1 MIDAYLT
8 ELKENLINL
17 DKEKVQTLIKK
28 ILEVRDSDGTI
39 FIIGNGGSAVNAS
52 HWSCDLSKGTLKRF
66 YDPKHKRLR
75 VVSLTDN
82 VATLTA
88 LANDLTYDEIF
99 SQQLRNLV
107 KPGDLLIAM
116 TGSGNTR
123 NIINAIDLA
132 KKEGVYVFSIL
143 GFDGGEVASMSD
155 DSIIIPTKNYGIIE
169 DLHLTIGHLVTM
181 GIKNDNNYVPER
193 EES

>member
-1 MIDAYLT
+1 M
-8 ELKENLINL
+8 
-17 DKEKVQTLIKK
+17 
-28 ILEVRDSDGTI
+28 
-39 FIIGNGGSAVNAS
+39 
-52 HWSCDLSKGTLKRF
+52 SKGTLKRF

-132 KKEGVYVFSIL
+132 KKRDVYVFSIL

-181 GIKNDNNYVPER
+181 GIKKDNNYVPDR

>member
-1 MIDAYLT
+1 
-8 ELKENLINL
+8 
-17 DKEKVQTLIKK
+17 
-28 ILEVRDSDGTI
+28 
-39 FIIGNGGSAVNAS
+39 
-52 HWSCDLSKGTLKRF
+52 
-66 YDPKHKRLR
+66 
-75 VVSLTDN
+75 
-82 VATLTA
+82 
-88 LANDLTYDEIF
+88 
-99 SQQLRNLV
+99 
-107 KPGDLLIAM
+107 M

-132 KKEGVYVFSIL
+132 KKRDVYVFSIL